1 MSYTFGDQQNKL
13 SSLLG
18 DPNSTTDDMFPLT
31 QRNKELNRGELQF
44 AVDAMDIR
52 NYATGIISNQQLAI
66 PSDFVKIFVLIM
78 STSVSQIVLTNDR
91 EISLKDWERYY
102 LYKSDRPWFYRWDY
116 SGTAYY
122 KFLAAS
128 NYVNGQTYYLYYFS
142 KPITELV
149 NTTDISLH
157 RDEFQEGPVF
167 YAASQLMQQIGKF
180 TQATQYYQQ
189 YQAMVERAKA
199 ITGQEYV
206 DAERAVP
213 DFGVKTQVL
222 TDTQGHGYVG

>member
-1 MSYTFGDQQNKL
+1 MSYTFSDQLNKL

-18 DPNSTTDDMFPLT
+18 DSNSTNDDMFPSAT
-31 QRNKELNRGELQF
+31 RYKEINRGELQF
-44 AVDAMDIR
+44 AVDAMDLR
-52 NYATGIISNQQLAI
+52 NYATGTISNQQLAL
-66 PSDFVKIFVLIM
+66 PTDFVKMHVLII

-128 NYVNGQTYYLYYFS
+128 NYVNGQTYYFYYFS
-142 KPITELV
+142 KPTTELA
-149 NTTDISLH
+149 NLTDISLH
-157 RDEFQEGPVF
+157 RDEFQEGSVF

-180 TQATQYYQQ
+180 TQAQQYYQQ
-189 YQAMVERAKA
+189 YQSMVERAKA
-199 ITGQEYV
+199 IVGMEYI

-213 DFGVKTQVL
+213 DFGVRTQVL